1 MKPSVS
7 LHPPTMS
14 LASGLRLSS
23 SILGYRL
30 AVHSASFQHHPPAP
44 GPASAQLKPGSLTN
58 PKRRTPARG
67 KMGTGA
73 CWLRTQARIAK
84 ELSAL
89 SSIRRPLKPTWP
101 TLCLSCSAAPCP
113 MFVMV

>member
-7 LHPPTMS
+7 LHPPTMA

-23 SILGYRL
+23 SILRYRL
-30 AVHSASFQHHPPAP
+30 AAP
-44 GPASAQLKPGSLTN
+44 LNPTRLSGPASAQLKRRSLTN
-58 PKRRTPARG
+58 PKRRTPTRG
-67 KMGTGA
+67 KMGTGV
-73 CWLRTQARIAK
+73 CWSRTQARIAK
-84 ELSAL
+84 GLSVL
-89 SSIRRPLKPTWP
+89 SSTRRPLKPTWP